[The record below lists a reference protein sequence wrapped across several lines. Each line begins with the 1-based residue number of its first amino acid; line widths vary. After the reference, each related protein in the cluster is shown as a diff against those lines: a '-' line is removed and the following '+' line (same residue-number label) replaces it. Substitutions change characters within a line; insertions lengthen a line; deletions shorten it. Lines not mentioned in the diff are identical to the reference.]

1 MKRPAKDKTWRRTLI
16 LGFVC
21 LLWFALL
28 SLRLVQLQVL
38 EHAQH
43 KETVLNQN
51 REDVDILPKRGTI
64 FDRNGLILAMSTPAQ
79 HIAYRTQE
87 DDTQQS
93 LRTKMNRLRD
103 LLPASYSITRA
114 EEEYVWNRVQDGH
127 AYSRIK
133 RQVPYDVAWQVRSAG
148 IAGIDFE
155 DSPKRVYPKNTLAG
169 YLLGRTGLDGKGQ
182 AGIELS
188 YDAVLGGVAGRSL
201 DLQDG
206 IRRSFQRVILKPPVP
221 GKDVYLT
228 IDENIQHFA
237 SRRLAQAYAETGA
250 EWATVIISAPTSGE
264 ILAMVNYPPYDPN
277 RKLQN
282 DSERQRADRN
292 GAIRDVFEHG
302 STMKIAT
309 FAAALESG
317 AFRIDQTFDCSA
329 GKRFFGK
336 RSITDHKKLGI
347 LTFEEVFIHSS
358 NVGTT
363 LIVDEVGE
371 DSLYEMVMRMGFA
384 RRTGIGLPGEEP
396 GKVYPPDVWEGKHQ
410 YAWFSVG
417 YGFSATALQVLQ
429 MANIVANRGMHIPF
443 RVVKDIPEDPPAL
456 PDRSAPYRRVLD
468 QSTSDTLKRLM
479 TEAVRRGTGVS
490 AQPEG
495 YQAAGKT
502 GTAQKYLRDLG
513 GYSSD
518 SHIGSFVGFVPAADP
533 VISMIVVIDN
543 PRGKYYG
550 GDVAAPVFKDI
561 AERVLLYLRVRRDP
575 GLKRTLLTADSR
587 GETR

>member
-1 MKRPAKDKTWRRTLI
+1 MKRAAIDRRRSLI
-16 LGFVC
+16 LGFFC

-38 EHAQH
+38 EHTQH
-43 KETVLNQN
+43 KETVLKQNQ
-51 REDVDILPKRGTI
+51 EVVDILPKRGTI
-64 FDRNGLILAMSTPAQ
+64 FDRNGRILAMSTPAQ

-87 DDTQQS
+87 DDTRQS
-93 LRTKMNRLRD
+93 LRAKMNRMRA
-103 LLPASYSITRA
+103 LLPAAYSISRA
-114 EEEYVWNRVQDGH
+114 EEEYVWNRIRDGH
-127 AYSRIK
+127 HFSRIK

-169 YLLGRTGLDGKGQ
+169 HLLGRISLDGKGQ

-206 IRRSFQRVILKPPVP
+206 IQRSFQRVILKPPVP

-250 EWATVIISAPTSGE
+250 ERATMIISDPSSGE
-264 ILAMVNYPPYDPN
+264 ILAMVNYPPCDPN

-282 DSERQRADRN
+282 DRERQRADSN

-317 AFRIDQTFDCSA
+317 AFTMDQTFDCSD
-329 GKRFFGK
+329 GKRFFGRK
-336 RSITDHKKLGI
+336 SITDHKKLGTLSFAEI
-347 LTFEEVFIHSS
+347 FIHSS

-363 LIVDEVGE
+363 FIADEVGE
-371 DSLYEMVMRMGFA
+371 DSLYEMVTRMGFS
-384 RRTGIGLPGEEP
+384 RRTGIGLPGEESFRV
-396 GKVYPPDVWEGKHQ
+396 KPPEEWEGMYQ
-410 YAWFSVG
+410 YAWFSIG

-429 MANIVANRGMHIPF
+429 MTNIVANRGMHIPF
-443 RVVKDIPEDPPAL
+443 RIVKDIPEDPSAL
-456 PDRSAPYRRVLD
+456 PDRAAPYKRVLD
-468 QSTSDTLKRLM
+468 QHTADQLRWLM
-479 TEAVRRGTGVS
+479 TEVVRRGTGVP
-490 AQPEG
+490 AQLDG
-495 YQAAGKT
+495 FQAAGKT
-502 GTAQKYLRDLG
+502 GTAQKYLPG
-513 GYSSD
+513 KGYSRD
-518 SHIGSFVGFVPAADP
+518 AHIGSFVGFVPADDP

-543 PRGKYYG
+543 PQRKFYG
-550 GDVAAPVFKDI
+550 AEVAAPVFRDI

-587 GETR
+587 RETR